1 MIANH
6 DVYITP
12 EQYLALEEKSPVK
25 HEYINGYIYAIAGA
39 SDPHVTV
46 TLNIAFLIRNHIRGS
61 GYRVFTTDMKTRIET
76 INRFYYPDVMVTCDE
91 RDKALLNYKKY
102 PCLIIEILSD
112 STEAFDRGDK
122 FTDYQNIDTLQEY
135 VLIDIKKPKLDCFRR
150 NDQGL
155 WVLQSYT
162 QSLFKL
168 QSLDFQGNM
177 NDLYE
182 DVSFL

>member
-1 MIANH
+1 
-6 DVYITP
+6 
-12 EQYLALEEKSPVK
+12 
-25 HEYINGYIYAIAGA
+25 
-39 SDPHVTV
+39 
-46 TLNIAFLIRNHIRGS
+46 
-61 GYRVFTTDMKTRIET
+61 MKTRIET

-91 RDKALLNYKKY
+91 RDKALSNYKKF

-122 FTDYQNIDTLQEY
+122 FKDYQNIETLQEY
-135 VLIDIKKPKLDCFRR
+135 VLIDVKKPQVDCFRR

-155 WVLQSYT
+155 WVLQSHT
-162 QSLFKL
+162 QSSFEL
-168 QSLDFQGNM
+168 QSINFQGNM

>member
-25 HEYINGYIYAIAGA
+25 HEYINGYIYAMAGA

-61 GYRVFTTDMKTRIET
+61 GCRVFTTDMKTRIET

-91 RDKALLNYKKY
+91 RDKTLLNYKKF

-122 FTDYQNIDTLQEY
+122 FTDYQNIEPLHEY
-135 VLIDIKKPKLDCFRR
+135 ILIDVKKPKVDCFRR
-150 NDQGL
+150 NDQDL

-162 QSLFKL
+162 KSSFEL
-168 QSLDFQGNM
+168 QSINFQGNID
-177 NDLYE
+177 DLYE
-182 DVSFL
+182 DVIFL

>member
-1 MIANH
+1 MIVNH
-6 DVYITP
+6 DIYITP

-25 HEYINGYIYAIAGA
+25 HEYINGYIYAMAGA
-39 SDPHVTV
+39 SDPHITV
-46 TLNIAFLIRNHIRGS
+46 TGNIFTLIRNHIRGS
-61 GYRVFTTDMKTRIET
+61 GCRVFFTDMKTRIEA

-91 RDKALLNYKKY
+91 RDKGLLNYKKF

-122 FTDYQNIDTLQEY
+122 FADYQNMETLQEY
-135 VLIDIKKPKLDCFRR
+135 VLIDVKKPKVDCFRR

-162 QSLFKL
+162 ESSFEFQSIN
-168 QSLDFQGNM
+168 FQGNM
-177 NDLYE
+177 DDLYE
-182 DVSFL
+182 DVTFL

>member
-25 HEYINGYIYAIAGA
+25 HEYINGYIYTMAGA

-61 GYRVFTTDMKTRIET
+61 GCRVFTSDMKTRIES

-91 RDKALLNYKKY
+91 RDKANLVYKKF

-122 FTDYQNIDTLQEY
+122 FADYQNIETLQEY
-135 VLIDIKKPKLDCFRR
+135 VLVNIKKPKIECFRR
-150 NDQGL
+150 NSQGL

-162 QSLFKL
+162 ESSFDL
-168 QSLDFQGNM
+168 QSINFHGNM
-177 NDLYE
+177 DDLYE
-182 DVSFL
+182 DVSFI

>member
-1 MIANH
+1 MIVNH
-6 DVYITP
+6 DIYITP

-25 HEYINGYIYAIAGA
+25 HEYINGYIYAMAGA
-39 SDPHVTV
+39 SDPHITV
-46 TLNIAFLIRNHIRGS
+46 TGNIFTLIRNHIRGS
-61 GYRVFTTDMKTRIET
+61 GCRVFFTDMKTRIET

-91 RDKALLNYKKY
+91 RDKGLLNYKKF

-122 FTDYQNIDTLQEY
+122 FKDYQNIETLQEY
-135 VLIDIKKPKLDCFRR
+135 VLIDVKKPQVDCFRC

-162 QSLFKL
+162 QSSFEL
-168 QSLDFQGNM
+168 QSINFQGNM

>member
-25 HEYINGYIYAIAGA
+25 HEYINGYIYAMAGA

-46 TLNIAFLIRNHIRGS
+46 TLNSAFLIRNHIRGS
-61 GYRVFTTDMKTRIET
+61 GCRVFATDMKTRIET

-91 RDKALLNYKKY
+91 RDKALSNYKKF

-122 FTDYQNIDTLQEY
+122 FKDYQNIETLQEY
-135 VLIDIKKPKLDCFRR
+135 VLIDVKKPQVDCFRR
-150 NDQGL
+150 NDQDL

-162 QSLFKL
+162 QSSFEL
-168 QSLDFQGNM
+168 QSLNFQGNM
-177 NDLYE
+177 DDLYE
-182 DVSFL
+182 YVSFL

>member
-6 DVYITP
+6 DIYITP
-12 EQYLALEEKSPVK
+12 EQYLAIEEKSPVK
-25 HEYINGYIYAIAGA
+25 HEYINGYIYAMAGA
-39 SDPHVTV
+39 SDPHITV
-46 TLNIAFLIRNHIRGS
+46 TGNIFTLIRNHLRGS
-61 GYRVFTTDMKTRIET
+61 GCRVFFTDMKTRIET

-91 RDKALLNYKKY
+91 RDKALLNYKKF

-122 FTDYQNIDTLQEY
+122 FKDYENIETLQEY
-135 VLIDIKKPKLDCFRR
+135 VLIDVKKPQVDCFRR
-150 NDQGL
+150 NEQGL
-155 WVLQSYT
+155 WVLQSYQ
-162 QSLFKL
+162 QSYFEL
-168 QSLDFQGNM
+168 QSLNFQGNI